1 MNWPSMVQGVADME
15 RGPNGA
21 SAESIEALLPALRQK
36 LLDSITAA
44 LSTALADAATRA
56 RQMVQTERRTL
67 EGERQALHQQI
78 ADGQNHLEKERE
90 TSRTLAAQLALVR
103 AAKESDE
110 ASHVEAQNK
119 LEQMSAALADR
130 VHALE
135 GELEEGRAQAVRL
148 ANDVELER
156 VERRRALAVLDSI
169 RSTIGVGFARPRQGS
184 AAPADVRPE
193 APDLMPP
200 RVERAAASESARPL
214 KLVTADPTP
223 NNASWS
229 EYATQLLE
237 QIEASHQYDVES
249 LEHASD
255 VVDRL
260 TEYLRMARELFL
272 TRFKEEPAAA
282 EEFDR
287 QMGRL
292 LDTKGATTFARHL
305 GIAWYAIC
313 RPARAETPPAVA

>member
-1 MNWPSMVQGVADME
+1 MNWPSMVHGVADME

-36 LLDSITAA
+36 LLGSITAA

-56 RQMVQTERRTL
+56 REMVQTERRTF
-67 EGERQALHQQI
+67 EGEHQALHQQI

-103 AAKESDE
+103 AAKESAE

-130 VHALE
+130 VQALG
-135 GELEEGRAQAVRL
+135 GELEEGRAQAARL
-148 ANDVELER
+148 ANDLELER

-169 RSTIGVGFARPRQGS
+169 RSTIGFGVARQES

-200 RVERAAASESARPL
+200 RVERAAASEARPL

-249 LEHASD
+249 LERASD
-255 VVDRL
+255 VVERL
-260 TEYLRMARELFL
+260 TEYLRMAHELFL
-272 TRFKEEPAAA
+272 T
-282 EEFDR
+282 
-287 QMGRL
+287 
-292 LDTKGATTFARHL
+292 
-305 GIAWYAIC
+305 
-313 RPARAETPPAVA
+313 

>member
-1 MNWPSMVQGVADME
+1 
-15 RGPNGA
+15 
-21 SAESIEALLPALRQK
+21 
-36 LLDSITAA
+36 
-44 LSTALADAATRA
+44 
-56 RQMVQTERRTL
+56 
-67 EGERQALHQQI
+67 
-78 ADGQNHLEKERE
+78 
-90 TSRTLAAQLALVR
+90 
-103 AAKESDE
+103 
-110 ASHVEAQNK
+110 
-119 LEQMSAALADR
+119 MSAALADR

-148 ANDVELER
+148 ANDLELER
-156 VERRRALAVLDSI
+156 VERRRALAVLDAI
-169 RSTIGVGFARPRQGS
+169 RSTIGFGVARQES
-184 AAPADVRPE
+184 AAPADVHPE

>member
-1 MNWPSMVQGVADME
+1 MNWPSMVHGVADME

-36 LLDSITAA
+36 LLGSITAA

-56 RQMVQTERRTL
+56 RQMVQTERRTF

-78 ADGQNHLEKERE
+78 ADGQNDLEKERE

-103 AAKESDE
+103 AAKESAE

-130 VHALE
+130 VRALE

-148 ANDVELER
+148 ANDLELEC

-169 RSTIGVGFARPRQGS
+169 RSTIGVAPPRQGS

-193 APDLMPP
+193 ALDLMPP

-249 LEHASD
+249 LERASD
-255 VVDRL
+255 VVERL
-260 TEYLRMARELFL
+260 TEYLRMAHELFL
-272 TRFKEEPAAA
+272 TRFKGEPAAA

-292 LDTKGATTFARHL
+292 LETKEATTFARHL

-313 RPARAETPPAVA
+313 QPARTETPPAVA